1 MKDNNLKIIVL
12 ALVVVVAIQ
21 GYYLYDI
28 NRSTKQKQA
37 SSELSTLFVLPKI
50 KPFEGFFDE
59 KGDPFLE
66 MERLRRDMENSFRDF
81 DNFFQTT
88 PSFDQFYSRLQR
100 TPRFDMKEQNGQY
113 VITMEVP
120 GADSSGIETKIEN
133 GYLLVSAKVSEE
145 KDDNTTTYYRH
156 ERHTSSYKRA
166 ILLPSDTDEKSLQ
179 SEYKDGLLII
189 TLDKKSQP

>member
-1 MKDNNLKIIVL
+1 MKDNYLKLVVL

-21 GYYLYDI
+21 GYYLYDM
-28 NRSTKQKQA
+28 NRTTKQKQA
-37 SSELSTLFVLPKI
+37 SSEVAALFVLPKI
-50 KPFEGFFDE
+50 KPFGGFFDE

-66 MERLRRDMENSFRDF
+66 MEHLRREMEDSFRDF

-88 PSFDQFYSRLQR
+88 PSFDQFSSRLHR
-100 TPRFDMKEQNGQY
+100 TPRFDMKEQNGKY

-120 GADSSGIETKIEN
+120 GANNSEIETKIEN
-133 GYLLVSAKVSEE
+133 GYLLVSAKISEE

-156 ERHTSSYKRA
+156 ERRTSSYKRA
-166 ILLPSDTDEKSLQ
+166 VLLPSDTDERSLH

-189 TLDKKSQP
+189 TLEKRGV